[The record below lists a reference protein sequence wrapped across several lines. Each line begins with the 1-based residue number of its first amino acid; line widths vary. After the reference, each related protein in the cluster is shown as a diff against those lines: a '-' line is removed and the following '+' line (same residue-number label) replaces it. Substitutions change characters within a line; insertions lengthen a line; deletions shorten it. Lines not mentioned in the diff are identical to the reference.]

1 MLRLTQFPFFKGL
14 MHTMKS
20 IFVFISLFLCFY
32 ILSAQDNRWQ
42 KAADD
47 FLKTQMQQDDLFE
60 GYDRLRELFDILS
73 LNEQQSNDP
82 HLSYL
87 RAVWAAEFAE
97 ETESLTSLLMRFESD
112 SVRSAVA
119 LMDYATSHGDRYSER
134 DTVLLVYMEKALA
147 LFEDAKLD
155 SSYLFIQ
162 SLMDYA
168 SMLNQKHQVHDR
180 LRILNR
186 ALLLAESKLGV
197 EHPLYADLL
206 EAIAGHYISIGELE
220 LSVRFKER
228 ADQNRRNFLGVNQPY
243 RLLFERK
250 EKSPVEILHEVQEA
264 DIIRKAWLYQYSNW
278 LGDQYANRVS
288 PYRKWLASNL
298 YTDWINHTS
307 DVKGAYA
314 LSDIKVLIHK
324 GQLEMDNANYKEAIQ
339 TFRSSKQRIE
349 NLLKSTSDTDNQIAY
364 YNTLNLLGCAYYA
377 DSNYTEAA
385 QWFEQLQNHFLK
397 SRFSAYEWTVKVS
410 HNRILA
416 LSKSSDPS
424 RVKEILKQFV
434 EKPKGINIDFDW
446 RERTELYGDM
456 MFRLKEYKSALVLY
470 TDVYKHEWQ
479 EGYESRTQ
487 QKEELAEIEIIQT
500 YGDEN
505 MVLDIGSEAA
515 VMMMYDDTFKPY
527 GPDYRKLLRKLSA
540 TSILAG
546 HPQQAIQHSGE
557 YINEYYHERESVAL
571 FQELGGKTDLLDIY
585 EQKEALFPVYDW
597 FLEGILSDT
606 LSEQDIT
613 IDNKKRAFAHVLDA
627 KVNLLYQ
634 YRHMR
639 KALESSKDE
648 SLKKSYEQ
656 FKELQQQYARQKSA
670 NASQEE
676 LEQLK
681 IELDTLRASLSYK
694 TALVAAPSEKFV
706 FWQQVKEKLK
716 QREAVVEIKRFKA
729 LANDQVVYAAFII
742 KPDSEYPEIIFL
754 QNGEFLEGRGLKKYQ
769 NSIQARIEDRIS
781 YYDYWKPIQEYLKG
795 VRKVFLSPDGVYAQ
809 INVHA
814 LFNPDKGNY
823 LIDDLTVYQIVS
835 AKELPSATNIRRK
848 VKKATLMGRPAYYIN
863 DYNKQEVFDNAETD
877 PERAITHAQI
887 ASGNVSDLPG
897 TEKEVESV
905 AKSLKKN
912 RVAVDQYLGAEA
924 TEEAFKKSK
933 PDILHVA
940 THGFWFK
947 EHEAAR
953 ADAMFNSGLLFAG
966 VMNQQAQGVTDS
978 NDGILT
984 AYEVQ
989 GMNLEGTQLA
999 VLSACETAL
1008 GHVEVGE
1015 GVFGLQRAFKIAGVE
1030 KLMMSLWKVDDEA
1043 TRLLFESFY
1052 KNWMTGNRSIEEAFQ
1067 LAQQEIKKVYKDP
1080 YYWGAFVL
1088 VN

>member
-1 MLRLTQFPFFKGL
+1 
-14 MHTMKS
+14 MKS
-20 IFVFISLFLCFY
+20 IIVFISLFLCFY

-47 FLKTQMQQDDLFE
+47 FLKTQMQYDDLFE
-60 GYDRLRELFDILS
+60 GYDRLRELLDILS
-73 LNEQQSNDP
+73 LNEKQGVDP

-97 ETESLTSLLMRFESD
+97 ETASLNQVMNRYQGD

-119 LMDYATSHGDRYSER
+119 LMDYAAFHGDRYSEKN
-134 DTVLLVYMEKALA
+134 TVLVAYMEKALA
-147 LFEDAKLD
+147 LFEGAKLD

-180 LRILNR
+180 LQVLNR
-186 ALLLAESKLGV
+186 ALLLTESKIGV

-206 EAIAGHYISIGELE
+206 DEISAHYASIGELE
-220 LSVRFKER
+220 LSVKFAER
-228 ADQNRRNFLGVNQPY
+228 ANQNRQNFQGVNRPY

-250 EKSPVEILHEVQEA
+250 EKSPVEILQEVQEA

-278 LGDQYANRVS
+278 FGDQSANRVS
-288 PYRKWLASNL
+288 PYRKRLASDL
-298 YTDWINHTS
+298 YTDWISHTS
-307 DVKGAYA
+307 NANKPYS
-314 LSDIKVLIHK
+314 LNEIKVLIHK
-324 GQLEMDNANYKEAIQ
+324 GQLEMDNADYDEAIQ
-339 TFRSSKQRIE
+339 TFRNAQQRIE
-349 NLLKSTSDTDNQIAY
+349 NLLKSTSDTENQIAY

-377 DSNYTEAA
+377 DGNYTEAA
-385 QWFEQLQNHFLK
+385 HWFEQLHNHFLK
-397 SRFSAYEWTVKVS
+397 SRLRSYDWTVKVS
-410 HNRILA
+410 HNLILA
-416 LSKSSDPS
+416 LSKSADPT

-434 EKPKGINIDFDW
+434 EKPKGISIDFDW
-446 RERTELYGDM
+446 RERTEFYGDLL
-456 MFRLKEYKSALVLY
+456 FRFKDYNSAFVLY
-470 TDVYKHEWQ
+470 SDVYKHEWQ
-479 EGYESRTQ
+479 EGYESHVQ
-487 QKEELAEIEIIQT
+487 LKEEFAEMEWPMT
-500 YGDEN
+500 VGDEN
-505 MVLDIGSEAA
+505 SVLDIGSEAA
-515 VMMMYDDTFKPY
+515 VMMVYEGTFKPY
-527 GPDYRKLLRKLSA
+527 GPDYRQLLRKLSA

-546 HPQQAIQHSGE
+546 QPRQAIKHSGE
-557 YINEYYHERESVAL
+557 FINEYYHERESVAM
-571 FQELGGKTDLLDIY
+571 FQEQGDKTDLLDIY
-585 EQKEALFPVYDW
+585 EQKEELFPVYDW
-597 FLEGILSDT
+597 FLEGIFRDT
-606 LSEQDIT
+606 LSEQDII
-613 IDNKKRAFAHVLDA
+613 IDNNKRAFVHLLDA

-639 KALESSKDE
+639 KALENSKDE
-648 SLKKSYEQ
+648 SLRKSYEQ
-656 FKELQQQYARQKSA
+656 FKELQQQYAKQKSA
-670 NASQEE
+670 NASKEE

-716 QREAVVEIKRFKA
+716 PREAVVEIKRFKTVA
-729 LANDQVVYAAFII
+729 EDQVIYAAFII
-742 KPDSEYPEIIFL
+742 KHDSEYPEIVFL

-769 NSIQARIEDRIS
+769 NSIQARIEDRTS
-781 YYDYWKPIQEYLKG
+781 YYDYWKPIQEYLKD

-814 LFNPDKGNY
+814 LFNPDNGNY

-835 AKELPSATNIRRK
+835 AKELPSVTNLRRK
-848 VKKATLMGRPAYYIN
+848 IKRATLMGRPAYYMN
-863 DYNKQEVFDNAETD
+863 DYNKEEVFDNTETD
-877 PERAITHAQI
+877 PERAITLAQI

-905 AKSLKKN
+905 AKSLKRK
-912 RVAVDQYLGAEA
+912 RVAVDRYLGAEA
-924 TEEAFKKSK
+924 TEEAFKKSR

-966 VMNQQAQGVTDS
+966 VMNQREQGVTDS

-1052 KNWMTGNRSIEEAFQ
+1052 KNWMTGTRSIDEAFQ